1 MHLGILDS
9 VPGDARVDAYQDV
22 VSTLFNLDFIIHCIV
37 TVLLQDNYLS
47 SFQTDLIF
55 LPAAFYFRMKDGVE
69 RESQRHEHV
78 HSLRALPNA
87 PEHTGMNL
95 AVVFIVR
102 I

>member
-1 MHLGILDS
+1 LGILDS

-47 SFQTDLIF
+47 YFQTDLIF
-55 LPAAFYFRMKDGVE
+55 LPAAFHFRMKYGVE
-69 RESQRHEHV
+69 RESQRHE
-78 HSLRALPNA
+78 LQYA

>member
-47 SFQTDLIF
+47 SLQIDLIF
-55 LPAAFYFRMKDGVE
+55 LPAAFHFRMKYGVE
-69 RESQRHEHV
+69 RESQRHELHKTILYILCV
-78 HSLRALPNA
+78 PYLMRRSIP
-87 PEHTGMNL
+87 G
-95 AVVFIVR
+95 
-102 I
+102 